1 MLKQQLAGVV
11 SLLPRGPAKN
21 DLVGALATTDEAKF
35 TPGYLQNT
43 LQLTAGYI
51 ASAKHSLKKAQQ
63 QNEAPKQEDHPKTR
77 EHQTKGE
84 RGKKSACAHPKNS
97 RATSK
102 SVLEYKYPPST
113 TKVSTPDEI
122 KNAVLTCFGSISTNF
137 SGERSKTKHIELAE
151 WQISQHL
158 YAYWPKLLR
167 EECPR
172 LKSQA
177 LQNTAKTLTK
187 LTASMRT
194 AVWSAEQPDFDEAK
208 EIEARMVNFKAYY
221 EAKLKRNKLRRA
233 VTNKEYALLHR
244 SLEGKIT
251 DAELDKWLKQTELV
265 ASLGFNAKTGNVATS
280 EFDPQ
285 NYPIHPPSEETVAG
299 ILSEQKFKYTH
310 KSYPKECPMCKRE
323 GVVEA
328 ELAFVYQQMAELRQK
343 DEAQWSEDDKRLLL
357 ILKKCAGELE
367 TEKKTIAIHKK
378 QLEICRSFIKQL
390 TAKLKP
396 G

>member
-1 MLKQQLAGVV
+1 
-11 SLLPRGPAKN
+11 
-21 DLVGALATTDEAKF
+21 
-35 TPGYLQNT
+35 
-43 LQLTAGYI
+43 
-51 ASAKHSLKKAQQ
+51 
-63 QNEAPKQEDHPKTR
+63 
-77 EHQTKGE
+77 
-84 RGKKSACAHPKNS
+84 
-97 RATSK
+97 
-102 SVLEYKYPPST
+102 
-113 TKVSTPDEI
+113 
-122 KNAVLTCFGSISTNF
+122 
-137 SGERSKTKHIELAE
+137 
-151 WQISQHL
+151 
-158 YAYWPKLLR
+158 
-167 EECPR
+167 
-172 LKSQA
+172 
-177 LQNTAKTLTK
+177 
-187 LTASMRT
+187 MRT

-251 DAELDKWLKQTELV
+251 DAELDKWLGQTELV
-265 ASLGFNAKTGNVATS
+265 ASLRFNAKTGNVATS

-343 DEAQWSEDDKRLLL
+343 DEPQWSEDDKRLLL

-378 QLEICRSFIKQL
+378 QLERCRSFIKQL

-396 G
+396 GEIVIWRDFVNQYTLGCDKDVQGNQLKNLVLVMVWMENGRLYSRTFHHFCTDSSSYSTDSAYVADVFDYHLRPKSEEYPGTLERFQTLYLCGDHGSHFSGVQTLYYESTWFEQYQKKVVDFFLPSYHAFNVCDGAGVPPARIAMSLNKQGYTLLNAGDYARACNDSNSTSVAIAFDCIRRRFSKAA